1 MNTYNVI
8 TLFPNLIEEWKNI
21 GIVRQ
26 AIKNQLVNIETTNLR
41 EFGIGEY
48 KQVDDAPYGGGPG
61 MVLMPEPLDNAIN
74 SSNSE
79 VNVFLTPSGEQLDE
93 TLLTKLLSF
102 KSINLI
108 AGRYEGFDQRIL
120 DIHADYKVSIGHT
133 VISGGEVPAMY
144 LLEAL
149 IRRIPGVLGNPDSLS
164 KSQLD
169 EIKNN
174 KSINYLGHIDI
185 SKELHNYDVNLVM
198 SKYEGSS
205 RILLESLYI
214 GLICISNN
222 IPGTTV
228 LSSKFSNS
236 FFVNDNNIQE
246 FKRNLNEI
254 INNDA
259 FLDSTQNEYFG
270 NGADYNRKLINENY
284 TSIKIAAAYN
294 KIYQYLRGEIESYR
308 SEFV

>member
-26 AIKNQLVNIETTNLR
+26 AIKNQLVNIQTTNLR

-93 TLLTKLLSF
+93 TLLIKLLSF
-102 KSINLI
+102 KTINLI

-144 LLEAL
+144 MLEAL
-149 IRRIPGVLGNPDSLS
+149 IRRIPGVLGNSDSLKYETFNDNKYDFPVYTRPETFKNLS
-164 KSQLD
+164 VPEVLLSGNHKD
-169 EIKNN
+169 IEEWKKNN
-174 KSINYLGHIDI
+174 LKAI
-185 SKELHNYDVNLVM
+185 
-198 SKYEGSS
+198 
-205 RILLESLYI
+205 
-214 GLICISNN
+214 
-222 IPGTTV
+222 
-228 LSSKFSNS
+228 
-236 FFVNDNNIQE
+236 
-246 FKRNLNEI
+246 
-254 INNDA
+254 
-259 FLDSTQNEYFG
+259 
-270 NGADYNRKLINENY
+270 
-284 TSIKIAAAYN
+284 
-294 KIYQYLRGEIESYR
+294 
-308 SEFV
+308 

>member
-144 LLEAL
+144 MLEAL
-149 IRRIPGVLGNPDSLS
+149 IRRIPGVLGNPDSLKHETFNDNKYDFPVYTRPKIFKNQS
-164 KSQLD
+164 VPEVLLSGNHKD
-169 EIKNN
+169 IEDWKKNN
-174 KSINYLGHIDI
+174 LKDI
-185 SKELHNYDVNLVM
+185 
-198 SKYEGSS
+198 
-205 RILLESLYI
+205 
-214 GLICISNN
+214 
-222 IPGTTV
+222 
-228 LSSKFSNS
+228 
-236 FFVNDNNIQE
+236 
-246 FKRNLNEI
+246 
-254 INNDA
+254 
-259 FLDSTQNEYFG
+259 
-270 NGADYNRKLINENY
+270 
-284 TSIKIAAAYN
+284 
-294 KIYQYLRGEIESYR
+294 
-308 SEFV
+308 

>member
-26 AIKNQLVNIETTNLR
+26 AIKNQLVNIQTTNLR

-93 TLLTKLLSF
+93 TLLIKLLSF

-120 DIHADYKVSIGHT
+120 DMHADYKVSIGHT

-144 LLEAL
+144 MLEAL
-149 IRRIPGVLGNPDSLS
+149 IRRIPGVLGNPDSLKFETFTNNKYDFPVYTRPETFNDLS
-164 KSQLD
+164 VPEVLLSGNHKD
-169 EIKNN
+169 IEEWKKNN
-174 KSINYLGHIDI
+174 LKDI
-185 SKELHNYDVNLVM
+185 
-198 SKYEGSS
+198 
-205 RILLESLYI
+205 
-214 GLICISNN
+214 
-222 IPGTTV
+222 
-228 LSSKFSNS
+228 
-236 FFVNDNNIQE
+236 
-246 FKRNLNEI
+246 
-254 INNDA
+254 
-259 FLDSTQNEYFG
+259 
-270 NGADYNRKLINENY
+270 
-284 TSIKIAAAYN
+284 
-294 KIYQYLRGEIESYR
+294 
-308 SEFV
+308 

>member
-26 AIKNQLVNIETTNLR
+26 AIKNQLVNIQTTNLR
-41 EFGIGEY
+41 DFGIGEY

-93 TLLTKLLSF
+93 TLLIKLLSF

-144 LLEAL
+144 MLEAL
-149 IRRIPGVLGNPDSLS
+149 IRRIPGVLGNPDSLKFETFTNNKYDFPVYTRPETFNDLS
-164 KSQLD
+164 VPEVLLSGNHKD
-169 EIKNN
+169 IEEWKKNN
-174 KSINYLGHIDI
+174 LKDI
-185 SKELHNYDVNLVM
+185 
-198 SKYEGSS
+198 
-205 RILLESLYI
+205 
-214 GLICISNN
+214 
-222 IPGTTV
+222 
-228 LSSKFSNS
+228 
-236 FFVNDNNIQE
+236 
-246 FKRNLNEI
+246 
-254 INNDA
+254 
-259 FLDSTQNEYFG
+259 
-270 NGADYNRKLINENY
+270 
-284 TSIKIAAAYN
+284 
-294 KIYQYLRGEIESYR
+294 
-308 SEFV
+308 